1 MEKTISFKQYMNDGK
16 YSFYEFPHFLVDPEE
31 EKYNNTTFKAKLL
44 YFFMYN
50 RTISAFTEKDTDENG
65 NSYFTLTTDEIANFL
80 NATENTARKYKK
92 ELVDK
97 NLMLEITSR
106 GQKATRYAIN
116 QDLAL
121 KNEELIYTV

>member
-1 MEKTISFKQYMNDGK
+1 
-16 YSFYEFPHFLVDPEE
+16 
-31 EKYNNTTFKAKLL
+31 KYNNTTFKAKLL

-50 RTISAFTEKDTDENG
+50 RTISACTEKDTDENG
-65 NSYFTLTTDEIANFL
+65 NSYLTLTTDEIANFI

>member
-1 MEKTISFKQYMNDGK
+1 KTISFKQYMSDGK
-16 YSFYEFPHFLVDPEE
+16 YLFYEFPQWLVDPEE

-50 RTISAFTEKDTDENG
+50 RTIRAFTEQDTDENS
-65 NSYFTLTTDEIANFL
+65 NSYKTLTTDELANCR
-80 NATENTARKYKK
+80 NATTNPARKYKK

>member
-16 YSFYEFPHFLVDPEE
+16 YLFYEFPQFLVDPEE

-65 NSYFTLTTDEIANFL
+65 NSYFTLTKDEIANFL

-97 NLMLEITSR
+97 NQMIEIKSR
-106 GQKATRYAIN
+106 EKKETRYEIH
-116 QDLAL
+116 QDL
-121 KNEELIYTV
+121 